1 MKMLD
6 DALWYIL
13 RDFDGAPF
21 LEEGELVYSFLLR
34 LTFNFVDE
42 LFFSLFCKKK
52 SFFFFLILIS
62 FTSFSLLSS
71 LLFFRMLSFMLW
83 CIISS

>member
-1 MKMLD
+1 MMHCD
-6 DALWYIL
+6 IL

-21 LEEGELVYSFLLR
+21 LEEGELVYYFLLR

-52 SFFFFLILIS
+52 KIFFSLLILIS

-71 LLFFRMLSFMLW
+71 PLFFCMLSFML
-83 CIISS
+83 